1 MPVRITVLLIEET
14 AGDEVDVQMSCGK
27 SGIAS
32 ALRHS
37 SATKECLEASG
48 L

>member
-1 MPVRITVLLIEET
+1 MRITVLFIEET

-27 SGIAS
+27 SGIVS

-37 SATKECLEASG
+37 SVIKDGLEASR